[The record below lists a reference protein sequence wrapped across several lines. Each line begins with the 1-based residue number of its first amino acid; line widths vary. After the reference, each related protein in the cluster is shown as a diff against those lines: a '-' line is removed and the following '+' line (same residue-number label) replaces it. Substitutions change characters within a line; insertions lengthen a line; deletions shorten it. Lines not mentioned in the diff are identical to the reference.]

1 MLHHPHDPYD
11 DYRIPTIPHRGTYA
25 PRSEAGRMMAGALRF
40 AAGGA
45 DVPVGDLDVAGALG
59 AAGDLLAL
67 VPGSESRQTATAIV
81 RGLALGAGLLVLLSV
96 LRQGRGH

>member
-11 DYRIPTIPHRGTYA
+11 DYRIPTIPHRGYA

-45 DVPVGDLDVAGALG
+45 DVPMGDLDVPAALG

-67 VPGSESRQTATAIV
+67 IPGSESRETASAIV
-81 RGLALGAGLLVLLSV
+81 KGLALGAGLLVVLSI
-96 LRQGRGH
+96 LRQGQGR